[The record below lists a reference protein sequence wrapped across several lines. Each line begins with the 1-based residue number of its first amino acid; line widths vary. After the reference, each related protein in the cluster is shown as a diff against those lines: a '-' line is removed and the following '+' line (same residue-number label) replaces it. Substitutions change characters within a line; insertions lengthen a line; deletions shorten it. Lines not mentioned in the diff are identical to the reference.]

1 MSSPARKKAKE
12 KALALKKA
20 VGKPDK
26 RIVGSTYITK
36 KGDTLSDI
44 ADKMGLTV
52 RQIRETNPKMFKKA
66 KKMNEVPTGIKL
78 KIPTV
83 KSIGETQDFASRKSP
98 KKVYDLSKKD
108 MEAITL
114 EKAHGGMT
122 KKRIG
127 HNDLRANKGM
137 LVGSINMLKNK
148 KKK

>member
-20 VGKPDK
+20 VGKQDK
-26 RIVGSTYITK
+26 RIMGSTYITK

-52 RQIRETNPKMFKKA
+52 RQIREFNPKMFKKA

-98 KKVYDLSKKD
+98 KK
-108 MEAITL
+108 
-114 EKAHGGMT
+114 
-122 KKRIG
+122 
-127 HNDLRANKGM
+127 
-137 LVGSINMLKNK
+137 
-148 KKK
+148 